1 MKRILV
7 SALSALMILSTF
19 TNVTYANG
27 NEVDIVPEKNE
38 KLSVVKEGEN
48 NLDNLN
54 LTGEKLSSLVLPIV
68 QSYEVA
74 ENSQNWTM
82 DETTRF
88 VIPNT
93 EEYLNNSRLKEIV
106 ELVSAEFLAKQI
118 PTAKEINKVYALDS
132 QITSKDIVITL
143 DKENQ
148 ITEKSSSDEAYK
160 IEINESGV
168 KIIAASENS
177 AMYALRTIQHLM
189 ITNNNKLVYGTIV
202 DYPNVAERRVHVDM
216 ARKYISKDWII
227 QHIRQL
233 SYFKMNTIQ
242 LHFSENL
249 GFRIESDFDPA
260 IVSQDGYLTKEEVRE
275 ILAEAKKY
283 GIKVIPSLDSENLGF
298 RIESDFDPAI
308 VSQDGYLTKEEV
320 REILAE
326 AKKYG
331 IKVIP
336 SLDTP
341 GHVEHILKVHPE
353 FGQVDKNGNKS
364 KVALD
369 VTNPD
374 AITYIKGLYKEY
386 MDLFEGCTDF
396 HIGGDEYMEFDRP
409 PFTTEYKEVL
419 DNYAKENLG
428 AEYTWKD
435 TMANYINDIAAFVHE
450 GGFKPRIWNDGI
462 YYGENDNRENKQQ
475 IKMHDYIGID
485 FWSQMGW
492 NPSIARLNTFIEKG
506 HKDIYNVNASYFYY
520 VLRPSKPD
528 DGREQH
534 SFDYLDQDVRIYND
548 WTPGQF
554 QSIYN
559 VNASYFY
566 YVLRPSKPD
575 DGREQHSFDYLDQD
589 VRIYNDWTPGQFQSN
604 TIDDNSEVI
613 KGASLAIWCDKPD
626 LVTEDVITE
635 DISKE
640 LRSLASKAWNT
651 SSNKIADIN
660 EFRENYKKLGNV
672 AAFEKGTS
680 LPEVQPVKE
689 LVELN
694 YDELNKLIEKAEGL
708 KAEDYTEES
717 FGNLNKVLEEA
728 KSLIGT
734 VNSQEEINSMVNK
747 LNDAINNLEGKGNGN
762 SGENVPNS
770 SEKPEI
776 SNKPGNGDSNNSG
789 VLPQTG
795 IESGPWGIIAIVSI
809 ILGAMLIY
817 RRGNKIIE

>member
-27 NEVDIVPEKNE
+27 NKVDRVSGENEEVALVKEVENE
-38 KLSVVKEGEN
+38 KD
-48 NLDNLN
+48 LDTLN
-54 LTGEKLSSLVLPIV
+54 LTGDKLSSLVLPIV
-68 QSYEVA
+68 QSYEVS
-74 ENSQNWTM
+74 ENAQNWTM

-88 VIPNT
+88 VIPKT
-93 EEYLNNSRLKEIV
+93 EAYLNNSRLKEIV
-106 ELVSAEFLAKQI
+106 ELVSAEFLEKQI
-118 PTAKEINKVYALDS
+118 PTTREIDKVYALDS

-143 DKENQ
+143 DKENP
-148 ITEKSSSDEAYK
+148 ITEKSNSDEAYK

-168 KIIAASENS
+168 KIVAASENS

-275 ILAEAKKY
+275 IL
-283 GIKVIPSLDSENLGF
+283 
-298 RIESDFDPAI
+298 
-308 VSQDGYLTKEEV
+308 T
-320 REILAE
+320 E

-374 AITYIKGLYKEY
+374 AIDYIKGLYNEY

-554 QSIYN
+554 QS
-559 VNASYFY
+559 
-566 YVLRPSKPD
+566 
-575 DGREQHSFDYLDQD
+575 
-589 VRIYNDWTPGQFQSN
+589 N

-613 KGASLAIWCDKPD
+613 KGTSLAIWCDKPD

-770 SEKPEI
+770 SEKPGI
-776 SNKPGNGDSNNSG
+776 SNKPGKGDSNNSG

-795 IESGPWGIIAIVSI
+795 IESGPWGMIAIASI
-809 ILGAMLIY
+809 ILGAFLIY
-817 RRGNKIIE
+817 RRSTKTIE

>member
-27 NEVDIVPEKNE
+27 NKVDRVSGENEEVALVKEVENE
-38 KLSVVKEGEN
+38 KD
-48 NLDNLN
+48 LDTLN
-54 LTGEKLSSLVLPIV
+54 LTGDKLSSLVLPIV
-68 QSYEVA
+68 QSYEVS
-74 ENSQNWTM
+74 ENAQNWTM

-88 VIPNT
+88 VIPKT
-93 EEYLNNSRLKEIV
+93 EAYLNNSRLKEIV
-106 ELVSAEFLAKQI
+106 ELVSAEFLEKQI
-118 PTAKEINKVYALDS
+118 PTTREIDKVYALDS

-143 DKENQ
+143 DKENP
-148 ITEKSSSDEAYK
+148 ITEKSNSDEAYK

-168 KIIAASENS
+168 KIVAASENS

-275 ILAEAKKY
+275 IL
-283 GIKVIPSLDSENLGF
+283 
-298 RIESDFDPAI
+298 
-308 VSQDGYLTKEEV
+308 T
-320 REILAE
+320 E

-374 AITYIKGLYKEY
+374 AIDYIKGLYKEY

-462 YYGENDNRENKQQ
+462 YCQSAGSAATGR
-475 IKMHDYIGID
+475 
-485 FWSQMGW
+485 S
-492 NPSIARLNTFIEKG
+492 KG
-506 HKDIYNVNASYFYY
+506 RNF
-520 VLRPSKPD
+520 
-528 DGREQH
+528 
-534 SFDYLDQDVRIYND
+534 
-548 WTPGQF
+548 
-554 QSIYN
+554 
-559 VNASYFY
+559 
-566 YVLRPSKPD
+566 
-575 DGREQHSFDYLDQD
+575 
-589 VRIYNDWTPGQFQSN
+589 
-604 TIDDNSEVI
+604 
-613 KGASLAIWCDKPD
+613 
-626 LVTEDVITE
+626 
-635 DISKE
+635 
-640 LRSLASKAWNT
+640 
-651 SSNKIADIN
+651 
-660 EFRENYKKLGNV
+660 
-672 AAFEKGTS
+672 GTC
-680 LPEVQPVKE
+680 
-689 LVELN
+689 
-694 YDELNKLIEKAEGL
+694 I
-708 KAEDYTEES
+708 
-717 FGNLNKVLEEA
+717 
-728 KSLIGT
+728 
-734 VNSQEEINSMVNK
+734 
-747 LNDAINNLEGKGNGN
+747 
-762 SGENVPNS
+762 
-770 SEKPEI
+770 
-776 SNKPGNGDSNNSG
+776 
-789 VLPQTG
+789 
-795 IESGPWGIIAIVSI
+795 
-809 ILGAMLIY
+809 
-817 RRGNKIIE
+817 

>member
-7 SALSALMILSTF
+7 SALSALMILSAF

-27 NEVDIVPEKNE
+27 NEVERVSGENE
-38 KLSVVKEGEN
+38 EVSLVKEGEN
-48 NLDNLN
+48 EKDLDTLN
-54 LTGEKLSSLVLPIV
+54 LTGDKLSSLVLPIV
-68 QSYEVA
+68 QSYEVS
-74 ENSQNWTM
+74 ENDQNWTM

-88 VIPNT
+88 VIPKT
-93 EEYLNNSRLKEIV
+93 EAYLNNSRLKEIV
-106 ELVSAEFLAKQI
+106 ELVSAEFLEKQI
-118 PTAKEINKVYALDS
+118 PTTREIDKVYALDS

-143 DKENQ
+143 DKENP
-148 ITEKSSSDEAYK
+148 ITEKSNSDEAYK

-168 KIIAASENS
+168 KIVAASENS

-242 LHFSENL
+242 LHF
-249 GFRIESDFDPA
+249 
-260 IVSQDGYLTKEEVRE
+260 
-275 ILAEAKKY
+275 
-283 GIKVIPSLDSENLGF
+283 SENLGF

-419 DNYAKENLG
+419 DNYAKEKLG

-475 IKMHDYIGID
+475 VKMHDYIGID

-492 NPSIARLNTFIEKG
+492 NPSIAKLNTFIEKG
-506 HKDIYNVNASYFYY
+506 HKD
-520 VLRPSKPD
+520 
-528 DGREQH
+528 
-534 SFDYLDQDVRIYND
+534 
-548 WTPGQF
+548 
-554 QSIYN
+554 IYN

-613 KGASLAIWCDKPD
+613 KGTSLAIWCDKPD

-651 SSNKIADIN
+651 SSNKIVDIN

-717 FGNLNKVLEEA
+717 FGNLNKALEEA
-728 KSLIGT
+728 RSLVG
-734 VNSQEEINSMVNK
+734 VANSQEEINSMVNK
-747 LNDAINNLEGKGNGN
+747 LKDAINNLKSKENVDEKVPNPSEKPENSTKPGNGN
-762 SGENVPNS
+762 S
-770 SEKPEI
+770 
-776 SNKPGNGDSNNSG
+776 NNSG
-789 VLPQTG
+789 MLPQTG

-817 RRGNKIIE
+817 RRSNKIIE

>member
-1 MKRILV
+1 I
-7 SALSALMILSTF
+7 
-19 TNVTYANG
+19 
-27 NEVDIVPEKNE
+27 D
-38 KLSVVKEGEN
+38 
-48 NLDNLN
+48 
-54 LTGEKLSSLVLPIV
+54 
-68 QSYEVA
+68 
-74 ENSQNWTM
+74 
-82 DETTRF
+82 
-88 VIPNT
+88 
-93 EEYLNNSRLKEIV
+93 
-106 ELVSAEFLAKQI
+106 
-118 PTAKEINKVYALDS
+118 KVYALDS

-143 DKENQ
+143 DKENP
-148 ITEKSSSDEAYK
+148 ITEKSNSDEAYK

-168 KIIAASENS
+168 KVIAASENS

-242 LHFSENL
+242 LHF
-249 GFRIESDFDPA
+249 
-260 IVSQDGYLTKEEVRE
+260 
-275 ILAEAKKY
+275 
-283 GIKVIPSLDSENLGF
+283 SENLGF

-554 QSIYN
+554 QS
-559 VNASYFY
+559 
-566 YVLRPSKPD
+566 
-575 DGREQHSFDYLDQD
+575 
-589 VRIYNDWTPGQFQSN
+589 N

-613 KGASLAIWCDKPD
+613 KGTSLAIWCDKPD

-689 LVELN
+689 
-694 YDELNKLIEKAEGL
+694 
-708 KAEDYTEES
+708 
-717 FGNLNKVLEEA
+717 
-728 KSLIGT
+728 
-734 VNSQEEINSMVNK
+734 
-747 LNDAINNLEGKGNGN
+747 
-762 SGENVPNS
+762 
-770 SEKPEI
+770 
-776 SNKPGNGDSNNSG
+776 
-789 VLPQTG
+789 
-795 IESGPWGIIAIVSI
+795 
-809 ILGAMLIY
+809 
-817 RRGNKIIE
+817 